1 MINKPKGYDEVE
13 ESEVVSGG
21 GLEVGIYPV
30 QIKCVKDVSDKEYLE
45 IQFDIVKDKK
55 YAGYFAKL
63 KENLDIENWPNQGIY
78 RASYKETAT
87 KFFKAFI
94 TAVQKS
100 NQGYVWNW
108 NEQSLVG
115 KYFVAVFGQEEY
127 EYEGEVKVSVKIREP
142 RSIEA
147 WQKGEIKIPE
157 LKKLKKKETQV
168 DPFAALATQPIS
180 DADLPF

>member
-21 GLEVGIYPV
+21 LEVGIYPV
-30 QIKCVKDVSDKEYLE
+30 QIKKVTDISEKEYLE
-45 IQFDIVKDKK
+45 IQFDIVK
-55 YAGYFAKL
+55 GSFVNYFAKL
-63 KENLDIENWPNQGIY
+63 KENLKLDKWPNQGIY

-127 EYEGEVKVSVKIREP
+127 EDLNGDVKVSVKIREP

-147 WQKGEIKIPE
+147 WQKGDIKVPE
-157 LKKLKKKETQV
+157 LKKLKKKETQA
-168 DPFAALATQPIS
+168 DPFASIIIS
-180 DADLPF
+180 DEDLPF

>member
-1 MINKPKGYDEVE
+1 MINKPKGYDELE
-13 ESEVVSGG
+13 ENEVVSDS

-30 QIKCVKDVSDKEYLE
+30 QIKKVTDISDKEYLQIE
-45 IQFDIVKDKK
+45 FEIVKGK
-55 YAGYFAKL
+55 YVGYFGKL
-63 KENLDIENWPNQGIY
+63 KESLELESWPNQGIY

-115 KYFVAVFGQEEY
+115 KYFIAVFGQEEY
-127 EYEGEVKVSVKIREP
+127 EDANGDVKVSTKIREP

-147 WQKGEIKIPE
+147 WKKGEIKVPE
-157 LKKLKKKETQV
+157 YKKLKRKETPVV
-168 DPFAALATQPIS
+168 DPFANIVNIS
-180 DADLPF
+180 EEDLPF